1 MKSRTGRRAAKA
13 LLSQFSVALGR
24 ETLNVRVYRHRDS
37 LICERE
43 LVERDGT
50 SFTMV
55 LPLRAS
61 DEIRAL
67 LQSDPYYSKV
77 RTDVAGAL
85 ARLEKALRN
94 DSKKATRP

>member
-1 MKSRTGRRAAKA
+1 LKSRGGTRAAKA
-13 LLSQFSVALGR
+13 LLSQFSVPFGR

-55 LPLRAS
+55 LPLLES
-61 DEIRAL
+61 DEVRAL
-67 LQSDPYYSKV
+67 LQSDPYYS
-77 RTDVAGAL
+77 RIRADVAGAL
-85 ARLEKALRN
+85 AKLEKALRN
-94 DSKKATRP
+94 DIKKATRP

>member
-1 MKSRTGRRAAKA
+1 MKSPTGRRAAKA

-85 ARLEKALRN
+85 ARLEKALRD

>member
-1 MKSRTGRRAAKA
+1 MKSRTRRRADKA
-13 LLSQFSVALGR
+13 LLSQFSVVLGR
-24 ETLNVRVYRHRDS
+24 ETLNVRVYRHHDS
-37 LICERE
+37 FICERE

-67 LQSDPYYSKV
+67 LQSDPYYSKM

-85 ARLEKALRN
+85 AKLEKALRD
-94 DSKKATRP
+94 DSKKAARP